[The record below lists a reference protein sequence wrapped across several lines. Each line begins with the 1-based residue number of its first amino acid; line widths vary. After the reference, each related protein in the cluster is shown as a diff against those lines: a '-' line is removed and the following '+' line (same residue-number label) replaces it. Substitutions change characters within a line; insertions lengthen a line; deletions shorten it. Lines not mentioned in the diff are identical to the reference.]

1 MTDNKV
7 AIGIVGCG
15 NIAETY
21 LEQITNYNNVHLVGL
36 TDIVSERAQE
46 LAAIYNC
53 AVYPDLE
60 TMVADEK
67 IDLVV
72 NLTIHHVHAEI
83 IEQILQANKHVYT
96 EKPLAMNYKDA
107 KRLVDL
113 AEKKN
118 LRLSSAPITYMGEA
132 QQTAAQQIAA
142 GILGKIRLVYA
153 EINHDRIETW
163 HPNPIPFFDVGV
175 LWDVG
180 IYALTVC
187 TALMGSV
194 KRVTG
199 YGKVIAPTRRTLD
212 GESFQV
218 TTPDFIIALIE
229 LQNGGLM
236 RLTCNFYAND
246 SKQDHAIEIHGDGG
260 MLYLGSAHDYSAPL
274 EFIEFG
280 GEPLL
285 IPPLREPYDGTE
297 YARGLEDLAESI
309 LKNKPHR
316 ASGDH
321 AAHIIEIMEA
331 IDTSIATKQTVDVHS
346 NFIQPEMM
354 DWAF

>member
-1 MTDNKV
+1 MIDKKV
-7 AIGIVGCG
+7 TIGIVGCG

-21 LEQITNYNNVHLVGL
+21 LEQIADYNNVHLIGL
-36 TDIVSERAQE
+36 TDIITARAQK
-46 LAAIYNC
+46 LADAHNC

-72 NLTIHHVHAEI
+72 NLTIHHAHVEVIEKILHAG
-83 IEQILQANKHVYT
+83 KHVYT
-96 EKPLAMNYKDA
+96 EKPLAMSYKEA
-107 KRLVDL
+107 QRLVAL
-113 AEKKN
+113 AEKKK

-132 QQTAAQQIAA
+132 QQTAGKQIAD
-142 GILGKIRLVYA
+142 GVLGQIRLIYA

-163 HPNPIPFFDVGV
+163 HPNPVPFFDVGV

-187 TALMGSV
+187 TALMGPV

-199 YGKVIAPTRRTLD
+199 YGKIIVPTRRTLD
-212 GESFQV
+212 GETFQV
-218 TTPDFIIALIE
+218 TTPDFILSLIE
-229 LQNGGLM
+229 MKNGGWL

-260 MLYLGSAHDYSAPL
+260 MLYLGSAYKYSAPV

-280 GEPLL
+280 GEPSL

-297 YARGLEDLAESI
+297 YARGLEDLAEAI
-309 LKNKPHR
+309 LQNKPHR
-316 ASGDH
+316 ATGDH
-321 AAHIIEIMEA
+321 AAHTIEIMEA

-346 NFIQPEMM
+346 NFRQPKMM
-354 DWAF
+354 DWAS

>member
-1 MTDNKV
+1 MTDNKIH
-7 AIGIVGCG
+7 IGIVGCG
-15 NIAETY
+15 NIAEKY
-21 LEQITNYNNVHLVGL
+21 LEQIADYDNVHLVGL
-36 TDIVSERAQE
+36 TDIITARAQE
-46 LAAIYNC
+46 FADVHNC

-60 TMVADEK
+60 TMVADDK

-72 NLTIHHVHAEI
+72 NLTIHHVHTKV
-83 IEQILQANKHVYT
+83 IEQILQAGKHVYT

-113 AEKKN
+113 AEEKK

-132 QQTAAQQIAA
+132 QQTVALQIAA
-142 GILGKIRLVYA
+142 GVLGQIRLIYA

-187 TALMGSV
+187 TALMGAV

-199 YGKVIAPTRRTLD
+199 YGEVILPNRRTLD
-212 GESFQV
+212 DESFQV
-218 TTPDFIIALIE
+218 KTPDFILALIE
-229 LQNGGLM
+229 MENGGLL

-246 SKQDHAIEIHGDGG
+246 SKQDHAIEIHGDSG
-260 MLYLGSAHDYSAPL
+260 MLYLGSAHDYSAPV
-274 EFIEFG
+274 EFIKFG
-280 GEPLL
+280 GESSL
-285 IPPLREPYDGTE
+285 IPPTREPFDGTE
-297 YARGLEDLAESI
+297 YARGLQDLAEAI
-309 LKNKPHR
+309 LQNKPHR
-316 ASGDH
+316 ASGQH

-331 IDTSIATKQTVDVHS
+331 IDTSISTKQPVDVQS
-346 NFIQPEMM
+346 NFKQPEMM
-354 DWAF
+354 DWAV